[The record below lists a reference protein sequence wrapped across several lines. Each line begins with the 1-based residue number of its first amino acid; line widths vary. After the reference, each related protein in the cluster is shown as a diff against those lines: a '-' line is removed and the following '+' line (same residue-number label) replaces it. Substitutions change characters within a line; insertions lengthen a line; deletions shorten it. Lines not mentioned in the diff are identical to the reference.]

1 MLAFCVY
8 INAFPVISSAGDFKS
23 LFLPALTLAIAM
35 SSKYTRQVRSAVLEE
50 LHQDY
55 VTGARMR
62 GIKERVI
69 FMETCSSKCNASV
82 GNSAWT
88 FPGKSSWRYCSR

>member
-1 MLAFCVY
+1 MKAM
-8 INAFPVISSAGDFKS
+8 I
-23 LFLPALTLAIAM
+23 LPSLTLALAM
-35 SSKYTRQVRSAVLEE
+35 SAKYTRQVRSAVLEE

-62 GIKERVI
+62 GNQGACDSL
-69 FMETCSSKCNASV
+69 ETCSSKCNASV